1 MRLGRR
7 SRVRQRIEAARAWPI
22 WENPPWLRAYI
33 VVVVTVNLLA
43 IALAVRVGLGSGR
56 SLALLGILVACEAA
70 TVEFT
75 KRAGEIT
82 GNAKDVYGV
91 WEIPVAILLP
101 PVYALLLPI
110 LRQVLVQWRIQ
121 RSARL
126 HRRIFTAGVL
136 GLAYG
141 AASLV
146 FHGIM
151 GSPLGVAVPP
161 LDGHAPVWILAVAV
175 ACLAKWSVDTV
186 LVLPPLKSSY
196 PGKIREMLLSGEAV
210 QNDVAELC
218 VAVLVT
224 FAIAVS
230 LPAIVFAVPLV
241 VLLQRSFRHAQLVTA
256 SRMDSKTGLLNAAT
270 WERESAAEVARAV
283 RTRTPL
289 ALALVDID
297 HFKEVND
304 TFGHLTGDRALKAI
318 ARTFRIFLRDY
329 DLIGRFGGEEFALV
343 FPHTSALDAYGIA
356 ERIRKHIADTPL
368 DVGDLPD
375 GEHVRVTVSMGVAA
389 LGAPWDTR
397 TGSQI
402 TDLLAAA
409 DRALYQAKRAGRDQV
424 CVVTDNTVVSSPE
437 QAGRLGSA

>member
-1 MRLGRR
+1 MRSDSR
-7 SRVRQRIEAARAWPI
+7 SRVRERIEPARAWPI
-22 WENPPWLRAYI
+22 WEHPPWLRAYI
-33 VVVVTVNLLA
+33 VAVAAVNLLA
-43 IALAVRVGLGSGR
+43 IALAVRAGLGSGR
-56 SLALLGILVACEAA
+56 SLVLLGILVACEAV
-70 TVEFT
+70 TVELT
-75 KRAGEIT
+75 KRAGEVT

-101 PVYALLLPI
+101 PVYALALPF
-110 LRQVLVQWRIQ
+110 LRLALVQWRIQ

-126 HRRIFTAGVL
+126 HRRVFTAAVL
-136 GLAYG
+136 GLSYG

-151 GSPLGVAVPP
+151 GSPLGAAVAPS
-161 LDGHAPVWILAVAV
+161 GHMPAWILAVAV
-175 ACLAKWSVDTV
+175 AGLVKWSVDTG
-186 LVLPPLKSSY
+186 LMLPALKSSY
-196 PGKIREMLLSGEAV
+196 PGKIREMLLGGEAL

-224 FAIAVS
+224 FAVAVS
-230 LPAIVFAVPLV
+230 LPVIVFAVPLV

-256 SRMDSKTGLLNAAT
+256 SRIDSKTGLLNAAT

-289 ALALVDID
+289 SLALVDID

-304 TFGHLTGDRALKAI
+304 TFGHLIGDRALKAI
-318 ARTFRIFLRDY
+318 ARTFQIFLRDY
-329 DLIGRFGGEEFALV
+329 DLIGRFGGEEFALLL
-343 FPHTSALDAYGIA
+343 PHTNALDAYGIA
-356 ERIRKHIADTPL
+356 ERIREHIATGPL
-368 DVGDLPD
+368 DVGELPD
-375 GEHVRVTVSMGVAA
+375 GEHVRVTVSIGVAA

-437 QAGRLGSA
+437 QVSRLGPA

>member
-1 MRLGRR
+1 MRLGRS
-7 SRVRQRIEAARAWPI
+7 SRVRERIEAARAWPI

-43 IALAVRVGLGSGR
+43 IALAVRAGLGSGH
-56 SLALLGILVACEAA
+56 SLALLAILVACEAA

-101 PVYALLLPI
+101 PVYALLVPI

-151 GSPLGVAVPP
+151 GSPLGAAVP
-161 LDGHAPVWILAVAV
+161 LGGHVPAWILAVAV
-175 ACLAKWSVDTV
+175 ACLAKWSVDTG
-186 LVLPPLKSSY
+186 LVLPALKSSY
-196 PGKIREMLLSGEAV
+196 PGKVREMLLGGEAL

-224 FAIAVS
+224 LAVAVS

-256 SRMDSKTGLLNAAT
+256 SRIDSKTGLLNAAT

-297 HFKEVND
+297 HFKGVND

-343 FPHTSALDAYGIA
+343 LPHTSALDAYGIA
-356 ERIRKHIADTPL
+356 ERIRKHIAVTPL

-437 QAGRLGSA
+437 QASRLGSS